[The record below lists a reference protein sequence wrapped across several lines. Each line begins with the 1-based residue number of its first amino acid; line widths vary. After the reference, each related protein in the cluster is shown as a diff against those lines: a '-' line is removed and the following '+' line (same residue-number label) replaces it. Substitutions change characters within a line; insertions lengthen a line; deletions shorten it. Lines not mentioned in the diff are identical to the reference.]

1 MCKLVTG
8 KKSAAQ
14 IIWNSPVFSGWFAQH
29 VTSMEDVTGFGKR
42 VRNLKAAKHRFESF
56 SKPLARMALYLPA
69 ILHTMSDI
77 AARRDTLAEG
87 EVARSWLRDV
97 TNTDFTLLGM
107 LADAAD
113 ECMVLVRLAD
123 DERGPKINIHACW
136 HLICVSLSRGH
147 VNNVLGMEPNCKGKL
162 TSVRCSAM

>member
-14 IIWNSPVFSGWFAQH
+14 IIWNSPVFSGRFAQH
-29 VTSMEDVTGFGKR
+29 VTSMEDGFGKR

-123 DERGPKINIHACW
+123 DEHGPKIKHPCMLPS
-136 HLICVSLSRGH
+136 HLCIDCRGH
-147 VNNVLGMEPNCKGKL
+147 VNNVWGTEPNCKGKL
-162 TSVRCSAM
+162 TPVRCSAM

>member
-1 MCKLVTG
+1 
-8 KKSAAQ
+8 
-14 IIWNSPVFSGWFAQH
+14 
-29 VTSMEDVTGFGKR
+29 
-42 VRNLKAAKHRFESF
+42 
-56 SKPLARMALYLPA
+56 MALYLPA

-123 DERGPKINIHACW
+123 DEHGPKIKHPCMLASHLCIIEPGAC
-136 HLICVSLSRGH
+136 
-147 VNNVLGMEPNCKGKL
+147 K
-162 TSVRCSAM
+162 